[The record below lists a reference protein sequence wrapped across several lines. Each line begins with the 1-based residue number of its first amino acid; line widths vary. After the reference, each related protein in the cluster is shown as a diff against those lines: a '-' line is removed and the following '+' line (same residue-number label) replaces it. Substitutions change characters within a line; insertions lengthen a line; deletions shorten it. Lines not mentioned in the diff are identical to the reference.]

1 MAKKMD
7 AAGLFG
13 VQLDG
18 LASVYGSAGVD
29 NIPTLLMGAHTD
41 TRRRSSALDG
51 AVGIAFALEASRVL
65 HLGGAADWTAWSI
78 VDWQLADSIHPAGTG
93 LTGPRAFVS
102 EDGVFTP
109 SDQLW
114 RARGAAGVA
123 GTPIM
128 HASGRHGGWN
138 AYLEARVERGT
149 HLRSVNATLGVVRSI
164 AGVRRVRIVCGETAA
179 SKVSDGSPAYVWRR
193 AGTLE
198 AMRLATALDDRLHAL
213 CASWQEGGCDGAWRF
228 VEFGGFGKPPEE
240 FEPSGGVVLN
250 ADASGASLTLELRAA
265 DASLLER
272 MARLVDASVSA
283 GKASAAAPAGAHC
296 TLHPE
301 DSDASLP
308 ASTLDAGLLE
318 CIRIAA
324 ATTVGDDS
332 VAVLE
337 SPEVLSASLISQ
349 VMPAAMI
356 MLPSAADGE
365 GLEKE
370 EDGEEKRR
378 ALEAAIV
385 DGARAYVRAA
395 VDIALGACES
405 ESGPTCILGD
415 SRRNVQLASSDWSRK
430 LEQVDTAPR
439 ATASHSVAGAT
450 SDGGD
455 EEVED
460 DYPDL

>member
-198 AMRLATALDDRLHAL
+198 AMRLEVERSREERGREERGREERGREGPRGAERGRAWWTDRL
-213 CASWQEGGCDGAWRF
+213 CGQR
-228 VEFGGFGKPPEE
+228 PPLTSREIARDDSRLPE
-240 FEPSGGVVLN
+240 MRWTRR
-250 ADASGASLTLELRAA
+250 SLTR
-265 DASLLER
+265 
-272 MARLVDASVSA
+272 
-283 GKASAAAPAGAHC
+283 
-296 TLHPE
+296 
-301 DSDASLP
+301 
-308 ASTLDAGLLE
+308 
-318 CIRIAA
+318 
-324 ATTVGDDS
+324 
-332 VAVLE
+332 
-337 SPEVLSASLISQ
+337 
-349 VMPAAMI
+349 
-356 MLPSAADGE
+356 
-365 GLEKE
+365 
-370 EDGEEKRR
+370 
-378 ALEAAIV
+378 
-385 DGARAYVRAA
+385 
-395 VDIALGACES
+395 
-405 ESGPTCILGD
+405 
-415 SRRNVQLASSDWSRK
+415 
-430 LEQVDTAPR
+430 
-439 ATASHSVAGAT
+439 
-450 SDGGD
+450 
-455 EEVED
+455 
-460 DYPDL
+460 